1 MTQVKRGKGFLNT
14 PGPTNVPDRVLSAMH
29 TPAVDLNDP
38 RLLDTVASCFEDM
51 RTVFRTREGRI
62 FMYITNGHGAWE
74 AALVNV
80 LSPGDR
86 LLVPETGNFSAG
98 WRDVAAA
105 YGAEIEEIPND
116 WRKAIQPAQIAERLA
131 ADKDKKIKAVL
142 LVHTDTAVGIT
153 ADVKAVREAMDKI
166 GHPALLMV
174 DTIASLGTVDF
185 RMDDWGV
192 DVAVAASQKG
202 LMMPPGLGFVA
213 AGPRAIEA
221 HKKAT
226 APRRYWDWGAR
237 LEPESYRKF
246 CGTAPEH
253 HMFGMRAALDMLLE
267 EGLENAFRRHQM
279 LADATRAAIEV
290 WSKANVLSFNAVNP
304 AERSNGVTTILVAD
318 GYDGAAIREVAR
330 EVFQTGLGGGLGKLN
345 GKAFRIGHMGDMNE
359 PMLLG
364 ALSAVEA
371 TLSYLDIPY
380 ERGGVDA
387 AIRSIAAAR
396 KRMDQA
402 SSPITLVTPGTKPA
416 A

>member
-1 MTQVKRGKGFLNT
+1 MKQVKRGKGFLNT
-14 PGPTNVPDRVLSAMH
+14 PGPTNVPDRVLNAMH

-38 RLLDTVASCFEDM
+38 VLLETIASCFEDM
-51 RTVFRTREGRI
+51 KTVFRTRDGRI

-98 WRDVAAA
+98 WRDVASA

-116 WRKAIQPAQIAERLA
+116 WRTAIDPGQITARLA
-131 ADKDKKIKAVL
+131 ADKEQKIKAVL

-153 ADVKAVREAMDKI
+153 ADVKAVREAIDAA

-202 LMMPPGLGFVA
+202 LMMPPGLGVVA
-213 AGPRAIEA
+213 AGPRAIAA
-221 HKKAT
+221 HRKAT
-226 APRRYWDWGAR
+226 VPRRYWDWGAR

-253 HMFGMRAALDMLLE
+253 HLFGMRAALDMLLE

-279 LADATRAAIEV
+279 LADATRAAVAE
-290 WSKANVLSFNAVNP
+290 WSKAGVLSFNAVNP
-304 AERSNGVTTILVAD
+304 AERSNGVTTILV
-318 GYDGAAIREVAR
+318 GEGHDGAAIREVAR
-330 EVFQTGLGGGLGKLN
+330 EVFQTGLGGGLGKMN

-364 ALSAVEA
+364 ALAAVEA
-371 TLSYLDIPY
+371 TFSYLGIPY
-380 ERGGVDA
+380 GKGGVDA
-387 AIRSIAAAR
+387 AIQCIATAR
-396 KRMDQA
+396 LRQDQA
-402 SSPITLVTPGTKPA
+402 SSSITLVSPGKKPA